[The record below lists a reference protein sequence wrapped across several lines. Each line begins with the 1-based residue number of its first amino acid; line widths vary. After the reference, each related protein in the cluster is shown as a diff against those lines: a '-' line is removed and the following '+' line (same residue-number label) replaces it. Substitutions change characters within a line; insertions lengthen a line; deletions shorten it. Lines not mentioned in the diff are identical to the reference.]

1 MKKHLIYLTIFLL
14 QLTAIGQEKYNSLF
28 WEISGNGLKEPSY
41 LYGTMHSQDDRVFQF
56 KEGVMN
62 AFNHAEIY
70 AMELNMDSVDQVAL
84 LSKLI
89 MDSTHSLKTLLTED
103 EYTIVSDFFRD
114 SLGQALFMFEK
125 MQPLFTSQMVTLRDL
140 EAQQT
145 DALDIYFFK
154 EAKKQ
159 KKQTIGLEKTK
170 EQIDAFSA
178 IPYTLQAKGLVDA
191 VKNYGKE
198 GELDMDTMMKYY
210 VEGNLDKL
218 LEMTTEY
225 DEEDKGDEEMAKI
238 FNDIFLIKRNH
249 NMACRAEP
257 FIKKGSTFIAVGA
270 AHLPGEEGIIELLR
284 KKGYKVIAR

>member
-1 MKKHLIYLTIFLL
+1 MKKHLIYLTFILFHLVGC
-14 QLTAIGQEKYNSLF
+14 GQEKYNSLF
-28 WEISGNGLKEPSY
+28 WEISGNGLTKSSY
-41 LYGTMHSQDDRVFQF
+41 LYGTMHTQDERVFQF
-56 KEGVMN
+56 KEGVMD

-89 MDSTHSLKTLLTED
+89 MDSTYSLKTLLTED

-125 MQPLFTSQMVTLRDL
+125 MQPLFTAQMVTLRDL

-159 KKQTIGLEKTK
+159 KKQTIGLEKTM

-178 IPYTLQAKGLVDA
+178 IPYKLQAKGLVDA
-191 VKNYGKE
+191 VRDYGKE

-225 DEEDKGDEEMAKI
+225 AEEDEEMAKI
-238 FNDIFLIKRNH
+238 FNDIFLIKRNY
-249 NMACRAEP
+249 NMADRAEP

-270 AHLPGEEGIIELLR
+270 AHLPGEEGIIKLLR
-284 KKGYKVIAR
+284 KKGYKVIAK

>member
-1 MKKHLIYLTIFLL
+1 MKKHIIYISFVLFHLVGC
-14 QLTAIGQEKYNSLF
+14 GQEKYNSLF
-28 WEISGNGLKEPSY
+28 WEISGNGITEPSY
-41 LYGTMHSQDDRVFQF
+41 LYGTMHTQDERVFQF
-56 KEGVMN
+56 KEGVMD
-62 AFNHAEIY
+62 AFKHAEIY

-84 LSKLI
+84 LSKLT
-89 MDSTHSLKTLLTED
+89 MDSTYSLKTLLTED

-125 MQPLFTSQMVTLRDL
+125 MQPLFTAQMVAIRDL

-154 EAKKQ
+154 AAKKQ
-159 KKQTIGLEKTK
+159 KKQTIGLEKTM

-178 IPYTLQAKGLVDA
+178 IPYELQAKGLVDA

-198 GELDMDTMMKYY
+198 GEEDMDAMMKYY

-225 DEEDKGDEEMAKI
+225 DKEDKGDEEMSKI
-238 FNDIFLIKRNH
+238 FNDIFLVKRNH
-249 NMACRAEP
+249 NMADRAEP

-284 KKGYKVIAR
+284 KKGYKVIAK

>member
-1 MKKHLIYLTIFLL
+1 
-14 QLTAIGQEKYNSLF
+14 
-28 WEISGNGLKEPSY
+28 
-41 LYGTMHSQDDRVFQF
+41 
-56 KEGVMN
+56 
-62 AFNHAEIY
+62 
-70 AMELNMDSVDQVAL
+70 
-84 LSKLI
+84 
-89 MDSTHSLKTLLTED
+89 
-103 EYTIVSDFFRD
+103 
-114 SLGQALFMFEK
+114 

-178 IPYTLQAKGLVDA
+178 IPYKLQAKGLVDA

-284 KKGYKVIAR
+284 KKGYKVIAK

>member
-1 MKKHLIYLTIFLL
+1 MKKHLIYLTFILFHLVGC
-14 QLTAIGQEKYNSLF
+14 GQEKYNSLF
-28 WEISGNGLKEPSY
+28 WEISGNGLTKSSY
-41 LYGTMHSQDDRVFQF
+41 LYGTMHTQDERAFQF
-56 KEGVMN
+56 KEGVMD

-89 MDSTHSLKTLLTED
+89 MDSTYSLKTLLTAD
-103 EYTIVSDFFRD
+103 EYTVVSDFFRD

-140 EAQQT
+140 EAQQA

-159 KKQTIGLEKTK
+159 KKQTIGLEKTI
-170 EQIDAFSA
+170 EQIDAFSS
-178 IPYTLQAKGLVDA
+178 ISYELQAEGLVDA
-191 VKNYGKE
+191 VKNYGNE
-198 GELDMDTMMKYY
+198 DELDMDAMMKYY

-218 LEMTTEY
+218 LEMTTDPRENA
-225 DEEDKGDEEMAKI
+225 EMAKI
-238 FNDIFLIKRNH
+238 FNDVFLVKRNY
-249 NMACRAEP
+249 NMAERAEP
-257 FIKKGSTFIAVGA
+257 FIKKGITFIAVGA

>member
-1 MKKHLIYLTIFLL
+1 
-14 QLTAIGQEKYNSLF
+14 
-28 WEISGNGLKEPSY
+28 
-41 LYGTMHSQDDRVFQF
+41 
-56 KEGVMN
+56 
-62 AFNHAEIY
+62 
-70 AMELNMDSVDQVAL
+70 
-84 LSKLI
+84 
-89 MDSTHSLKTLLTED
+89 
-103 EYTIVSDFFRD
+103 
-114 SLGQALFMFEK
+114 
-125 MQPLFTSQMVTLRDL
+125 MQPLFTAQMVSLRDL

-159 KKQTIGLEKTK
+159 KKQTIGLEKTM

-178 IPYTLQAKGLVDA
+178 IPYELQAKGLVDA
-191 VKNYGKE
+191 VRDYGKE

-270 AHLPGEEGIIELLR
+270 AHLPGEEGIIKLLR
-284 KKGYKVIAR
+284 KKGYKVIAK

>member
-1 MKKHLIYLTIFLL
+1 MKKHLIYLTISLF
-14 QLTAIGQEKYNSLF
+14 QLTSIGQDKYNSLF
-28 WEISGNGLKEPSY
+28 WEISGNGLKESSF
-41 LYGTMHSQDDRVFQF
+41 LYGTMHTQDERAFQF
-56 KEGVMN
+56 KEGVMD

-89 MDSTHSLKTLLTED
+89 MDSTYSLKTLLTED

-125 MQPLFTSQMVTLRDL
+125 MQPLFTTQMVTLRDL
-140 EAQQT
+140 EAQQA

-159 KKQTIGLEKTK
+159 KKQTIGLEKTI
-170 EQIDAFSA
+170 EQIDAFSS
-178 IPYTLQAKGLVDA
+178 ISYELQAEGLVDA
-191 VKNYGKE
+191 VKNYGNE
-198 GELDMDTMMKYY
+198 DELDMDAMMKYY

-218 LEMTTEY
+218 LEMTTDPRENA
-225 DEEDKGDEEMAKI
+225 EMAKI
-238 FNDIFLIKRNH
+238 FNDVFLVKRNY
-249 NMACRAEP
+249 NMAERAEP
-257 FIKKGSTFIAVGA
+257 FIKKESTFIAVGA

-284 KKGYKVIAR
+284 KKGYKVIAK

>member
-1 MKKHLIYLTIFLL
+1 MKKHLIYLTISLF
-14 QLTAIGQEKYNSLF
+14 QLTSIGQDKYNSLF
-28 WEISGNGLKEPSY
+28 WEISGNGLTEPSY
-41 LYGTMHSQDDRVFQF
+41 LYGTMHTQDERVFQF
-56 KEGVMN
+56 KEGVMD

-70 AMELNMDSVDQVAL
+70 AMELNVDSIDQVAL

-89 MDSTHSLKTLLTED
+89 MDSTHSLKTLLTES
-103 EYTIVSDFFRD
+103 EYTMVSDFFRD
-114 SLGQALFMFEK
+114 SLRQPLFLFEK
-125 MQPLFTSQMVTLRDL
+125 MQPLFTAQMVSLRDL
-140 EAQQT
+140 EAQQA

-159 KKQTIGLEKTK
+159 KKQTIGLEKTM

-178 IPYTLQAKGLVDA
+178 ISYELQAKGLVDA
-191 VKNYGKE
+191 VRDYGKE
-198 GELDMDTMMKYY
+198 GELDMDAMMKYY

-225 DEEDKGDEEMAKI
+225 DDEDEEMSKI
-238 FNDIFLIKRNH
+238 FNDVFLVKRNH
-249 NMACRAEP
+249 NMADRAEP

-284 KKGYKVIAR
+284 NKGYKVIAR

>member
-1 MKKHLIYLTIFLL
+1 MKKHLIYLTFILFHLVGC
-14 QLTAIGQEKYNSLF
+14 GQEKYNSLF
-28 WEISGNGLKEPSY
+28 WEISGNGLTKSSY
-41 LYGTMHSQDDRVFQF
+41 LYGTMHTQDERAFQF
-56 KEGVMN
+56 KEGVMD

-89 MDSTHSLKTLLTED
+89 MDSTYSLKTLLTED

-125 MQPLFTSQMVTLRDL
+125 MQPLFTTQMVTLRDL
-140 EAQQT
+140 EAQQA

-159 KKQTIGLEKTK
+159 KKQTIGLEKTI
-170 EQIDAFSA
+170 EQIDAFSS
-178 IPYTLQAKGLVDA
+178 ISYELQAEGLVDA
-191 VKNYGKE
+191 VKNYGNE
-198 GELDMDTMMKYY
+198 DELDMDAMMKYY

-218 LEMTTEY
+218 LEMTTDPRENA
-225 DEEDKGDEEMAKI
+225 EMAKI
-238 FNDIFLIKRNH
+238 FNDVFLVKRNH
-249 NMACRAEP
+249 NMADRAEP

-284 KKGYKVIAR
+284 KKGYKVIAK

>member
-1 MKKHLIYLTIFLL
+1 MKKHLIYLTISLF
-14 QLTAIGQEKYNSLF
+14 QLTSIGQDKYNSLF
-28 WEISGNGLKEPSY
+28 WEISGNGLTEPSY
-41 LYGTMHSQDDRVFQF
+41 LYGTMHTQDERVFQF
-56 KEGVMN
+56 KEGVMD

-70 AMELNMDSVDQVAL
+70 AMEINVDSVDQVAL

-89 MDSTHSLKTLLTED
+89 MDSTHSLKTLLTES
-103 EYTIVSDFFRD
+103 EYTMVSDFFRD
-114 SLGQALFMFEK
+114 SLRQPLFLFEK
-125 MQPLFTSQMVTLRDL
+125 MQPLFTAQMVSLRDL
-140 EAQQT
+140 EAQQA

-159 KKQTIGLEKTK
+159 KKQTIGLEKTM

-178 IPYTLQAKGLVDA
+178 ISYELQAKGLVDA
-191 VKNYGKE
+191 VRDYGKE
-198 GELDMDTMMKYY
+198 GELDMDAMMKYY

-225 DEEDKGDEEMAKI
+225 DDEDEEMSKI
-238 FNDIFLIKRNH
+238 FNDVFLVKRNH
-249 NMACRAEP
+249 NMADRAEP

>member
-1 MKKHLIYLTIFLL
+1 MKKHLIYLTISLF
-14 QLTAIGQEKYNSLF
+14 QLTSIGQDKYNSLF
-28 WEISGNGLKEPSY
+28 WEISGNGLTEPSY
-41 LYGTMHSQDDRVFQF
+41 LYGTMHTQDERVFQF
-56 KEGVMN
+56 KEGVMD

-70 AMELNMDSVDQVAL
+70 AMELNVDSIDQVAL

-89 MDSTHSLKTLLTED
+89 MDSTHSLKTLLTES
-103 EYTIVSDFFRD
+103 EYTMVSDFFRD
-114 SLGQALFMFEK
+114 SLRQPLFLFEK
-125 MQPLFTSQMVTLRDL
+125 MQPLFTAQMVSLRDL
-140 EAQQT
+140 EAQQA

-159 KKQTIGLEKTK
+159 KKQTIGLEKTM

-178 IPYTLQAKGLVDA
+178 ISYELQAKGLVDA
-191 VKNYGKE
+191 VRDYGKE
-198 GELDMDTMMKYY
+198 GELDMDAMMKYY

-225 DEEDKGDEEMAKI
+225 DEEDEEMSKI
-238 FNDIFLIKRNH
+238 FNDVFLVKRNH
-249 NMACRAEP
+249 NMADRAEP